1 LSSLKNHRST
11 NAGGDVAEIID
22 ACLSFMTWGAG
33 AGFGAG
39 FGAGAGA
46 GAGCAQAPS
55 STNPTINSEITH
67 NKTFFIFGLHSFLV

>member
-1 LSSLKNHRST
+1 
-11 NAGGDVAEIID
+11 
-22 ACLSFMTWGAG
+22 MTWGAG